1 MPDGSMMRTNPVQGS
16 QTIGLDEAIRRLEA
30 GDGDG
35 LLQNPDVGRLFLGG

>member
-1 MPDGSMMRTNPVQGS
+1 MHAAFPKRRGSRCVANP
-16 QTIGLDEAIRRLEA
+16 ERLALAQLA